1 MKKYF
6 VIALVLAVLAACGPR
21 HTVSGNISGV
31 ESGKLLIACNNDAD
45 EMVMDSVI
53 LDNGNFFY
61 DPASKKPQI
70 LMMVDKDH
78 FIDFITLYIVPGEHC
93 VINGTMTDYTVTGS
107 KFYKDWGKFHQMS
120 KANAAALHDLRASIP
135 EDDEDADFDM
145 AAYSARERELSAEW
159 NSIALDF
166 IRKNPTS
173 DVCAYLAREISSAEM
188 FLEADE
194 LISDKVKKGPLGD
207 LIEAR
212 YLMIDA
218 EAQRQSA
225 RGTIF
230 EGAEAPD
237 FTLKT
242 STGETFTLSEHRGS
256 YVMLDF
262 WGTWCGWCVEGLPNV
277 KEIAHRYA
285 DRLTVVSVDCG
296 DSEEAWLNGI
306 RKYEMDWVQVYN
318 GKADAIDSKYAVE
331 GYPGFYLIDPQ
342 GVIRM
347 MAFGEPAHF
356 VEKIGE
362 LIGE

>member
-6 VIALVLAVLAACGPR
+6 VIALVLAALAACGPR
-21 HTVSGNISGV
+21 HTISGNISGV
-31 ESGKLLIACNNDAD
+31 ESGKLLLACNNDAD

-70 LMMVDKDH
+70 LMIVDEPVKEPAPEPKKEHTPRYVPEGMV
-78 FIDFITLYIVPGEHC
+78 L
-93 VINGTMTDYTVTGS
+93 
-107 KFYKDWGKFHQMS
+107 
-120 KANAAALHDLRASIP
+120 P

-212 YLMIDA
+212 YLLIDA

-362 LIGE
+362 LISE

>member
-1 MKKYF
+1 MLLKPINLGGASCK
-6 VIALVLAVLAACGPR
+6 VSLTVL
-21 HTVSGNISGV
+21 
-31 ESGKLLIACNNDAD
+31 
-45 EMVMDSVI
+45 
-53 LDNGNFFY
+53 
-61 DPASKKPQI
+61 
-70 LMMVDKDH
+70 
-78 FIDFITLYIVPGEHC
+78 
-93 VINGTMTDYTVTGS
+93 
-107 KFYKDWGKFHQMS
+107 
-120 KANAAALHDLRASIP
+120 
-135 EDDEDADFDM
+135 
-145 AAYSARERELSAEW
+145 
-159 NSIALDF
+159 
-166 IRKNPTS
+166 NP
-173 DVCAYLAREISSAEM
+173 LN
-188 FLEADE
+188 
-194 LISDKVKKGPLGD
+194 
-207 LIEAR
+207 
-212 YLMIDA
+212 
-218 EAQRQSA
+218 
-225 RGTIF
+225 
-230 EGAEAPD
+230 

-306 RKYEMDWVQVYN
+306 KKYEMDWVQVYN

-362 LIGE
+362 LISE

>member
-1 MKKYF
+1 M
-6 VIALVLAVLAACGPR
+6 I
-21 HTVSGNISGV
+21 
-31 ESGKLLIACNNDAD
+31 
-45 EMVMDSVI
+45 
-53 LDNGNFFY
+53 
-61 DPASKKPQI
+61 
-70 LMMVDKDH
+70 VDKDH
-78 FIDFITLYIVPGEHC
+78 FIDYITMYIVPGEHC

-107 KFYKDWGKFHQMS
+107 KFYKDWGVFREMS
-120 KANAAALHDLRASIP
+120 KDNAAALHDLRASIP
-135 EDDEDADFDM
+135 MEPDPDYDM
-145 AAYSARERELSAEW
+145 AEYSAREREISAEW
-159 NSIALDF
+159 NAIALDY
-166 IRKNPTS
+166 IRKYPTS
-173 DVCAYLAREISSAEM
+173 DVCAYLAREMTSAEM

-212 YLMIDA
+212 YLLIDS
-218 EAQRQSA
+218 EAKRQSA

-242 STGETFTLSEHRGS
+242 STGETFTLSERRGG

-277 KEIAHRYA
+277 REIAHRYA
-285 DRLTVVSVDCG
+285 DKLTVVSVDCG

-306 RKYEMDWVQVYN
+306 KKYEMDWVQVYN
-318 GKADAIDSKYAVE
+318 SRADAIDSKYAVE

-342 GVIRM
+342 GVIKM

-362 LIGE
+362 LISE